1 MVYRKVQLD
10 FTPEIKVFVMLFERC
25 HSKNSVKSIKQ
36 HIKYFNLRSNIAKIY
51 DLIGCINTVCVIW
64 SFLQHSM

>member
-36 HIKYFNLRSNIAKIY
+36 HIKYFNLRSKMQPDPPVY
-51 DLIGCINTVCVIW
+51 
-64 SFLQHSM
+64 S